1 MKKGVTCGVGDA
13 EFEIPMGDPM
23 EMINGYLDLAV
34 RSQEK
39 LDRRYR
45 FGTQCEGGQDR
56 AQIKYPGQGQKLEN
70 NLRVVRV
77 CFKATHD
84 PLELPCVTNEWVCA
98 L

>member
-1 MKKGVTCGVGDA
+1 MKKGVTWGVGDA